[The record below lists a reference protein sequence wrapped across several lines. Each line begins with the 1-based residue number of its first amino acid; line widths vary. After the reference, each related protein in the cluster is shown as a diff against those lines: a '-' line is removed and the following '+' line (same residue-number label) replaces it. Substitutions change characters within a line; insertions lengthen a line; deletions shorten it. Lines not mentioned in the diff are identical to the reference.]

1 MNRFKCFWNGI
12 LGKLFATTHKLEE
25 PSYSEHVARPVRS
38 HRDDSQFSWADESV
52 LFLGLGDDLIGLAKG
67 LADRGASV
75 SFRSLTKFQDVYH
88 LPLEKFTIVVMDDGS
103 IEQSFDVIDVGGTL
117 RRSDSALCLV
127 WASSAF
133 TFSEVA
139 DQSTKGFCDILLAL
153 PSTPDKLAL
162 FFRR

>member
-67 LADRGASV
+67 LADRG
-75 SFRSLTKFQDVYH
+75 
-88 LPLEKFTIVVMDDGS
+88 
-103 IEQSFDVIDVGGTL
+103 
-117 RRSDSALCLV
+117 
-127 WASSAF
+127 
-133 TFSEVA
+133 
-139 DQSTKGFCDILLAL
+139 
-153 PSTPDKLAL
+153 
-162 FFRR
+162 

>member
-1 MNRFKCFWNGI
+1 
-12 LGKLFATTHKLEE
+12 
-25 PSYSEHVARPVRS
+25 
-38 HRDDSQFSWADESV
+38 
-52 LFLGLGDDLIGLAKG
+52 
-67 LADRGASV
+67 
-75 SFRSLTKFQDVYH
+75 LTKFQDVYH

-103 IEQSFDVIDVGGTL
+103 IEQSFDVIDIGGTL
-117 RRSDSALCLV
+117 RRSDSALALI

-139 DQSTKGFCDILLAL
+139 DHSTKGFYDILLAL